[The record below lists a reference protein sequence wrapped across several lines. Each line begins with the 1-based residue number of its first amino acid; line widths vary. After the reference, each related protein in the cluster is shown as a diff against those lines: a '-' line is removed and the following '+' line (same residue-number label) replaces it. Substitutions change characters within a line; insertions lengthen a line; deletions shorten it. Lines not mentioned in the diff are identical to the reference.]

1 MAQDISLM
9 GASYSDV
16 PAVELPKTGGG
27 TATFTD
33 VTDTTAGVGDVASG
47 EYFYTSAGVRSLG
60 TGKYASAPAANGN
73 ADRANAILYGTVDGT
88 STATAFT
95 ATVSGLTQL
104 VDGTCV
110 MLHNGVI
117 TSASGFTVNVNGLGA
132 KKCYNNMTNATQDTT
147 IFNVAYTML
156 FVYSSALD
164 SGAGGWW
171 IYRGYD
177 ANTNTIGYQL
187 RTGSCTL
194 PASDKGYKYRL
205 WFTSADGTKYVPA
218 NTSTSTNATSSRS
231 ANTRPINPFGP
242 IVYNSA
248 NATTNAGANLGTSG
262 LWQQYTLTLGYSFN
276 NTGAA
281 LVLTYPAPVYLRCTP
296 QANGSAVMDYFVQA
310 LPSTNDGKIYIFL
323 GFAYAATTIELVAYH
338 PVYYHDGTALRL
350 WTGAADSGGGG
361 ATWSD
366 CKSSFSFTVWD
377 SNIKWQAITD
387 GTMVYLHVDARDADD
402 GLEGAINILN
412 PDFDTHGFGIVGNQ
426 GATTWSA
433 YIDMGQIHY
442 PSGYSFLTIYWQAG
456 VW

>member
-1 MAQDISLM
+1 MAQDVTLM
-9 GASYSDV
+9 GASYPDV
-16 PAVELPKTGGG
+16 PAVELPATGGG
-27 TATFTD
+27 TARFTD
-33 VTDTTAGVGDVASG
+33 VSDTSAGVGDVAAG
-47 EYFYTSAGVRSLG
+47 EYFYTAAGVRSLG

-104 VDGTCV
+104 VDGTTV

-117 TSASGFTVNVNGLGA
+117 TSASGFTVNINGLGA

-147 IFNVAYTML
+147 SFNAAYTML

-187 RTGSCTL
+187 RTNSGTL

-205 WFTSADGTKYVPA
+205 WFTSADGSKWVPA
-218 NTSTSTNATSSRS
+218 NTSSSTNATSSRS

-242 IVYNSA
+242 IVYNGA

-281 LVLTYPAPVYLRCTP
+281 LALSYPAPVYLRCTP

-361 ATWSD
+361 GTTWSD

-377 SNIKWQAITD
+377 SNIRWEAITD
-387 GTMVYLHVDARDADD
+387 GRMVYLHVDARDADD

-412 PDFDTHGFGIVGNQ
+412 PDFDTRGFGVVGNI
-426 GATTWSA
+426 GATTWGA

-442 PSGYSFLTIYWQAG
+442 PPGYSFLTMYWQAE
-456 VW
+456 V